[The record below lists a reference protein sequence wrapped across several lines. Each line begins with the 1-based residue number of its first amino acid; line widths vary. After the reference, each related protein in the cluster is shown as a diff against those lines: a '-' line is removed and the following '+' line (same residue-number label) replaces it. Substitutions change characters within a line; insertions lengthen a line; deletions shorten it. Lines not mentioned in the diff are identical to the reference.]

1 MPRATRA
8 ERAGALH
15 HVIARGSGEEVI
27 VRDDVDRRLLIES
40 MGKTV
45 LRYRWS
51 CLAYC
56 LLDTHF
62 HVVLGTPAANLGLGM
77 QWLLAPYARDFNKR
91 HERRGNVFQTRFYSK
106 QIRSDDHLLAALLY
120 VHLNPVRAGVVDE
133 PELWPW
139 SSYAP
144 SIGQSDPP
152 AFLDLE
158 GLLKLIA
165 PEPSVARRR
174 LRTAAHE
181 MLLREISAPVSDT
194 VSDT

>member
-1 MPRATRA
+1 
-8 ERAGALH
+8 
-15 HVIARGSGEEVI
+15 VIAKGSGEELI
-27 VRDDVDRRLLIES
+27 VRDNVDRSLLVAR
-40 MGKTV
+40 MGKAV

-77 QWLLAPYARDFNKR
+77 QWLLAPYARAFNKR
-91 HERRGNVFQTRFYSK
+91 HERQGNVFQTRFYSK

-139 SSYAP
+139 GSYAP

-158 GLLKLIA
+158 GLLELIA
-165 PEPSVARRR
+165 PEPSVAQRR
-174 LRTAAHE
+174 LRAAAHE
-181 MLLREISAPVSDT
+181 TLRREISAPVSDT